1 MEKIPNYSES
11 NICKMFGYVYP
22 IVCFFPMHY
31 SSFPPKIQTTKNEQR
46 LILIDLIIGVY
57 TSIIFHK

>member
-11 NICKMFGYVYP
+11 NIWKMFVCVYL
-22 IVCFFPMHY
+22 IIYFSPMHY
-31 SSFPPKIQTTKNEQR
+31 SFFPPKIETAKNEQG

>member
-1 MEKIPNYSES
+1 
-11 NICKMFGYVYP
+11 MFGYVYSIIYFP
-22 IVCFFPMHY
+22 PMHY
-31 SSFPPKIQTTKNEQR
+31 SSFPPKIQTAKNEQG